1 MKRGAIASA
10 ESISRENARDLKIA
24 IDDIEED
31 MKELDEKISDKI
43 QKALENPL
51 ANMRK

>member
-1 MKRGAIASA
+1 
-10 ESISRENARDLKIA
+10 
-24 IDDIEED
+24 

-51 ANMRK
+51 ANMRSKQIDSFILFKTQNLSNT